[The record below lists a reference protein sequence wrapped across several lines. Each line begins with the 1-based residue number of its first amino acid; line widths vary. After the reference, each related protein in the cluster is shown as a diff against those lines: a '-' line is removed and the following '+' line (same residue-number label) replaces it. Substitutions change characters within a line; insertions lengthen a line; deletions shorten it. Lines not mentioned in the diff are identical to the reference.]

1 MWPKFL
7 ISCSVL
13 AVLSHTTV
21 AEACTCDVSA
31 STPLAAQSAEM
42 TRPQFEPETADF
54 DYTSLRGVS
63 LDMTAS
69 EVQEAVDR
77 LGFLMLSPSSTDT
90 TMDICNGQTRVGLI
104 RFDENHRVVK
114 LELSPLYFSIG
125 RVQLR
130 EFADAVFDRYGVKRA
145 QVADDVCYAD
155 VTCFRGTTLA
165 EQFLIVRITDDV
177 QLHVSRKRMRS
188 SLTQD

>member
-1 MWPKFL
+1 MVGH
-7 ISCSVL
+7 S
-13 AVLSHTTV
+13 TV

-31 STPLAAQSAEM
+31 LVPLAPRSVEL
-42 TRPQFEPETADF
+42 TRPQFEPETVDM
-54 DYTSLRGVS
+54 DYASLRGVS
-63 LDMTAS
+63 LDMTVSA
-69 EVQEAVDR
+69 VQQAIGR
-77 LGFLMLSPSSTDT
+77 LGFFMLSPSSTDT

-125 RVQLR
+125 QVHLR
-130 EFADAVFDRYGVKRA
+130 EFVDAVFDRYSVKRA

-165 EQFLIVRITDDV
+165 EQFLIVRIAADV
-177 QLHVSRKRMRS
+177 QLHVSRKQMRS

>member
-69 EVQEAVDR
+69 EVQEAVGR

-165 EQFLIVRITDDV
+165 EQF
-177 QLHVSRKRMRS
+177 
-188 SLTQD
+188 